1 MDKEA
6 GGSESGSAVIRTLRE
21 QLGRELTRARA
32 EAGWSQSELARR
44 IGYSRSTVSTE
55 ESGRS
60 KAHAARSFW
69 QRCDQALRT
78 GNLLATGFDRIR
90 EKETAG
96 RRRTRPSRQR
106 PVADGGG
113 WLQRFRQAGQF
124 LNAAAHAE
132 ALRCYAELGWHV
144 VAEGDRLELE
154 TGTLVDAL
162 ELPRVAGM
170 LAAHWWLHS
179 LGVPDVIRGLP
190 TLPHPREAL
199 SVIAAGPRLYF
210 LAQAGSCPWE
220 GAEMRRAAASGNRCE
235 PAVRWHAAG
244 SRIPLPPGRDA
255 GGQRAEWLYFS
266 TAGSGH
272 LAMPVALLDLLA
284 KAAAGITTGTHIHND
299 DFRERPSYSSRSS
312 PDPCRYVNRCPRQ
325 ISH

>member
-1 MDKEA
+1 MDTED
-6 GGSESGSAVIRTLRE
+6 GGGESGPAVFRALRE
-21 QLGRELTRARA
+21 QLGRELTRART

-69 QRCDQALRT
+69 QRCDQALGT
-78 GNLLATGFDRIR
+78 GDLLTTGFDRLR

-96 RRRTRPSRQR
+96 RSRARRSRQR
-106 PVADGGG
+106 PVADGGGG

-124 LNAAAHAE
+124 LNGATQAE
-132 ALRCYAELGWHV
+132 ALRSYGELGWHV

-154 TGTLVDAL
+154 TGTLIDAL

-179 LGVPDVIRGLP
+179 LGVPDAIRGLP

-220 GAEMRRAAASGNRCE
+220 GAEMRQAAAAGNRRV

-244 SRIPLPPGRDA
+244 SRIPLPPGQDA
-255 GGQRAEWLYFS
+255 DGQRVEWLYFS

-284 KAAAGITTGTHIHND
+284 KAAAGITQGTHVLELPGGVLVAPA
-299 DFRERPSYSSRSS
+299 FKE
-312 PDPCRYVNRCPRQ
+312 
-325 ISH
+325 